1 MRTDQADSK
10 HILTFL
16 ALFLTVVV
24 TNTFAQVPAE
34 VAMYGY
40 ADTVFI
46 NGKVVSMD
54 DKSTSMEVGNIYQG
68 VAVKGDKIVK
78 LGTTQEIRAL
88 AGPDTKVLDLRG
100 RTLLPGIVEPHMHIY
115 GEAVQHLDRFGFK
128 YPPNGIVVSTTA
140 EETLE
145 ETQGVLRQTVQDAVK
160 QVEPGQWVVVRMGA
174 NPAEP
179 SALRLWAATRRLTNR
194 DTLDMWA
201 PENPVLMSPGI
212 RGNINTEGNHAW

>member
-128 YPPNGIVVSTTA
+128 YPPNGILVSMQA
-140 EETLE
+140 ERDLEKTQTLMRE
-145 ETQGVLRQTVQDAVK
+145 KIQEAVRQANL
-160 QVEPGQWVVVRMGA
+160 GQ
-174 NPAEP
+174 
-179 SALRLWAATRRLTNR
+179 
-194 DTLDMWA
+194 
-201 PENPVLMSPGI
+201 
-212 RGNINTEGNHAW
+212 